1 MPMDVDEIIK
11 KLNPKFRNIE
21 GKKLIIAIAVDGDKN
36 VLMTAFMSEESLRK
50 TLETGL
56 MHYYSTSR
64 DKIWKKG
71 EESGNIQKV
80 KEIYRDCDGDAL
92 LFVVDI
98 DLELLQE
105 IHLLIQHQLLLF
117 FLS

>member
-64 DKIWKKG
+64 DKIWMKG
-71 EESGNIQKV
+71 EESGKYKRLKRFIGIV
-80 KEIYRDCDGDAL
+80 MVMLCC
-92 LFVVDI
+92 
-98 DLELLQE
+98 
-105 IHLLIQHQLLLF
+105 LLLNKKE
-117 FLS
+117 LHVMKAIIPASIGNSKMER